1 MMSQYSRSVLFTA
14 WLLFSLGVA
23 QRNMLF
29 AEGKLTAEGVVAK
42 HLQSIGTPEL
52 LKKIQS
58 RAFRGTTS
66 YRFIQGM
73 TGIGTDGEF
82 LFASTDNKLAI
93 VLKYKDVTYPG
104 EYLAFDGNNVTVGNM
119 KPGQKSPLAD
129 FIFRYNGLM
138 KEGLLGGVLSV
149 SWPLLDMER
158 KGATLKYKI
167 NKIEGRQLHEL
178 EYHPKRSI
186 GDMIIKMYFD
196 FETFRHV
203 RTDYK
208 VKIRN
213 DSSTVPEGASRRR
226 STGIS
231 RYPGDNPSSEIF
243 DVVPDSNYH
252 LIERFDDFVNCGGL
266 MLPGTYSYEYAIE
279 GQGSSFLGHWE
290 MKTGDT
296 MVHNGEI
303 REDFFKAYK

>member
-1 MMSQYSRSVLFTA
+1 MMPPYSRSFLFTA
-14 WLLFSLGVA
+14 LLLFSLDIA
-23 QRNMLF
+23 RRNIVF

-52 LKKIQS
+52 LKTIQS
-58 RAFRGTTS
+58 RTFRGTSS

-82 LFASTDNKLAI
+82 LFASTGNKLAI

-129 FIFRYNGLM
+129 FIFRYSGLM
-138 KEGLLGGVLSV
+138 KEGLLGGVLSI
-149 SWPLLDMER
+149 SCPLLDIER

-167 NKIEGRQLHEL
+167 SKIDGRQLHEL
-178 EYHPKRSI
+178 EYQPKKSF
-186 GDMIIKMYFD
+186 GDIIIKMYFD
-196 FETFRHV
+196 LVTFRHV
-203 RTDYK
+203 RTEYK
-208 VKIRN
+208 VHIRD
-213 DSSTVPEGASRRR
+213 DSSTVPEGVARRR

-231 RYPGDNPSSEIF
+231 RYPGSNPSSEIF
-243 DVVPDSNYH
+243 DAVPDSNYR
-252 LIERFDDFVNCGGL
+252 LIERFDDFVNCNGL
-266 MLPGTYSYEYAIE
+266 MLPGAYSYEYSIE
-279 GQGSSFLGHWE
+279 GQGSSFLGHWN
-290 MKTGDT
+290 MKAGEA

>member
-1 MMSQYSRSVLFTA
+1 MSKNGRSILILSLLVLF
-14 WLLFSLGVA
+14 LIIA
-23 QRNMLF
+23 QRNMMF
-29 AEGKLTAEGVVAK
+29 AEGGKLTAEKVVAK

-58 RAFRGTTS
+58 RAFRGTSS

-73 TGIGTDGEF
+73 TGIGPDGEF
-82 LFASTDNKLAI
+82 LFGSTENKLAI
-93 VLKYKDVTYPG
+93 VLKYNNVTYPG
-104 EYLAFDGNNVTVGNM
+104 EYLAYDGNDVTVGNM

-129 FIFRYNGLM
+129 FIFRYSRIM

-149 SWPLLDMER
+149 SWPLLDPEH
-158 KGATLKYKI
+158 KGATLKYKT

-178 EYHPKRSI
+178 EYQPQKI
-186 GDMIIKMYFD
+186 FGDIIIKMYFD

-203 RTDYK
+203 RTEYK
-208 VKIRN
+208 VRIRD

-231 RYPGDNPSSEIF
+231 RYPGGNPSSEIF
-243 DVVPDSNYH
+243 DAVPDSNYR
-252 LIERFDDFVNCGGL
+252 LIERFDDFVNCSGL
-266 MLPGTYSYEYAIE
+266 MLPGTYSYEYSIE
-279 GQGSSFLGHWE
+279 GQGSSFLGHWN
-290 MKTGDT
+290 MKVGDT